1 MDRRYQ
7 IMKDFTP
14 PDVHDSNRNQCV
26 NLSILFPQYDDM
38 MLSDS
43 NSMYVQILQ
52 ERNHT
57 HGKELF

>member
-1 MDRRYQ
+1 MYM
-7 IMKDFTP
+7 ITTEIS
-14 PDVHDSNRNQCV
+14 VV
-26 NLSILFPQYDDM
+26 NLSILFPQYDDI

-43 NSMYVQILQ
+43 ISMYVQILQ